1 MKCMTL
7 IFAVAI
13 SLEAVAVELRWVGK
27 EKVENHHNDVPFH
40 ILERKYSFDADGEHK
55 DDNGSENMVIHGDNL
70 VALKS
75 LLPKYEGRINCIY
88 IDPPYNTGN
97 ENWVYNDNVN
107 DPRIKKWLNQVV
119 GKEGEDFTRHDK
131 WLCMMYPRLRL
142 LQKLL
147 ARNGVI
153 FISIDDNEQAN
164 LRLVCDEIFGR
175 GNFIGAIAWESKTK
189 CQNTKTARRQFQRK
203 WEYVL
208 VYKNRPGRYEFLLE
222 ETGEEFVYDKSDER
236 GVYRSKKIEEMSAS
250 GMRGRE
256 TMIFPILGVSP
267 RDGFQ
272 WKLGEDAI
280 EEFEDRGDL
289 ELIDG
294 KPHLR
299 IRPEDDSA
307 KCEPFWSLLDK
318 SFGTGESARKELTQI
333 VGANNF
339 ETVKPYQLIAYLIK
353 RVCGQNK
360 NAIVL
365 DSFAGSGA
373 TAHAVLSLNK
383 HDQGARRF
391 VVVELMDYAETLT
404 AKRIKNVVIG
414 YSYKKK
420 KKRVEVEGTGG
431 DFSYYELGPRLL
443 MDDGMLNE
451 DAPEEKI
458 REYIY
463 YSEVR
468 QPLPTAPD
476 GHDKSVL
483 PDPYLLGVAYDVA
496 YYFCYEKG
504 RLTKLDRAMLSSFKT
519 KAQSYVVYADKCE
532 LSPSE
537 LRRRHITFKKIPRDI
552 TRF

>member
-1 MKCMTL
+1 MRQIVVVLTAML
-7 IFAVAI
+7 
-13 SLEAVAVELRWVGK
+13 SLEVAAVELRWVGK

-40 ILERKYSFDADGEHK
+40 VLERKYSFDADGEHK
-55 DDNGSENMVIHGDNL
+55 DDNGSENMIIHGDNL
-70 VALKS
+70 VALKA
-75 LLPKYEGRINCIY
+75 LLPKYEGRVNCIY
-88 IDPPYNTGN
+88 IDPPYNTGS

-107 DPRIKKWLNQVV
+107 DPSIKKWLNQVV

-147 ARNGVI
+147 ARDGVI

-164 LRLVCDEIFGR
+164 LRLACDEIFGR
-175 GNFIGAIAWESKTK
+175 ENFVGAIAWESKTK

-208 VYKNRPGRYEFLLE
+208 VYKNRPGRYEFHLE
-222 ETGEEFVYDKSDER
+222 ETGEEYVYDKSDDR

-256 TMIFPILGVSP
+256 TMIFPILGVPP

-272 WKLGEDAI
+272 WKLGEDTI
-280 EEFEDRGDL
+280 EGFEDRGDL

-333 VGANNF
+333 IGANDF
-339 ETVKPYQLIAYLIK
+339 ETVKPYQLIAYLVK
-353 RVCGQNK
+353 KVCGQDK

-383 HDQGARRF
+383 CDHGNRRF
-391 VVVELMDYAETLT
+391 VLVELMDYAETLT
-404 AKRIKNVVIG
+404 AKRTKNVVTG

-420 KKRVEVEGTGG
+420 KKQIEVEGTGG
-431 DFSYYELGPRLL
+431 DFSYYELGPKLL
-443 MDDGMLNE
+443 HDDGMLNE
-451 DAPEEKI
+451 EVGAEKI

-468 QPLPTAPD
+468 KPLPKPKAEGAACMP
-476 GHDKSVL
+476 
-483 PDPYLLGVAYDVA
+483 PDPYLLGVAYDTA
-496 YYFCYEKG
+496 YFFCYEKDAK
-504 RLTKLDRAMLSSFKT
+504 TTLDRAMLARLKT
-519 KAQSYVVYADKCE
+519 KAESYVVYADKCD
-532 LSPSE
+532 LSSSE

>member
-1 MKCMTL
+1 MALGIACLVFSML
-7 IFAVAI
+7 
-13 SLEAVAVELRWVGK
+13 LESAAVELKWVGK
-27 EKVENHHNDVPFH
+27 EKVENHHNEVPFRV
-40 ILERKYSFDADGEHK
+40 LERKYSFDEEGLHTE
-55 DDNGSENMVIHGDNL
+55 DNGSENMVIHGDNL
-70 VALKS
+70 LALKA
-75 LLPKYEGRINCIY
+75 LLPRYEGKVNCIY

-97 ENWVYNDNVN
+97 ENWIYNDNVN
-107 DPRIKKWLNQVV
+107 DPRIKKWLHQVV

-147 ARNGVI
+147 ARDGVI

-175 GNFIGAIAWESKTK
+175 GNFVGTIAWESKTK
-189 CQNTKTARRQFQRK
+189 CQNTKTARKQFQRK
-203 WEYVL
+203 WEYIL
-208 VYKNRPGRYEFLLE
+208 VYKNRPGRYEFYLE
-222 ETGEEFVYDKSDER
+222 ETGEEYVYDQSDDR
-236 GVYRSKKIEEMSAS
+236 GAYRLKKIEEMSAS

-256 TMIFPILGVSP
+256 TMIFPILGVFP

-280 EEFEDRGDL
+280 GEFEDRGDI

-333 VGANNF
+333 VGANDF
-339 ETVKPYQLIAYLIK
+339 ETVKPHQLIAYLIE
-353 RVCGQNK
+353 RVCGEDK
-360 NAIVL
+360 HAIVL

-383 HDQGARRF
+383 CDHGTRRF
-391 VVVELMDYAETLT
+391 VVIELMDYAETLT
-404 AKRIKNVVIG
+404 AKRIENVVRG

-420 KKRVEVEGTGG
+420 KKQVKVEGTGG
-431 DFSYYELGPRLL
+431 DFSFYELGPELL
-443 MDDGMLNE
+443 KSDGLINE
-451 DAPEEKI
+451 AVSTDKI

-463 YSEVR
+463 YTEVR
-468 QPLPTAPD
+468 KPIPPPVD
-476 GHDKSVL
+476 D
-483 PDPYLLGVAYDVA
+483 DEYLLGVAYDKA
-496 YYFCYEKG
+496 YYFCYDKDS
-504 RLTKLDRAMLSSFKT
+504 LTILNRAMLSSLKT
-519 KAQSYVVYADKCE
+519 KAQSYVIYADKCT
-532 LSPSE
+532 LSQAE
-537 LRRRHITFKKIPRDI
+537 LRRRKITFKKIPRDI